1 MTLLP
6 LAGLS
11 HSEQAGCGD
20 FAVAAAVA
28 ETNLPPLDGRAQ
40 DPFRYVIG
48 RLHSFDFQECVNS
61 RSK

>member
-1 MTLLP
+1 M
-6 LAGLS
+6 S
-11 HSEQAGCGD
+11 KR
-20 FAVAAAVA
+20 AVAISPLRLR
-28 ETNLPPLDGRAQ
+28 LPKLIFRHPDGRAQ